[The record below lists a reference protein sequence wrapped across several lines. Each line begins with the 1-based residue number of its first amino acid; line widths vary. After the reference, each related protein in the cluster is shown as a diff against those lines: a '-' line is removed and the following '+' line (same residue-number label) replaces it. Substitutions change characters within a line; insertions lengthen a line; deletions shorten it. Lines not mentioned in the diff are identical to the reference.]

1 MLARTFGC
9 SVGSLPFTYPG
20 LPLGLTKPKI
30 VDFLPLVSRCEKRLI
45 ATSNFVS
52 QDGRLQMTN
61 IFLCTF
67 KLEDTGIQQID
78 KFCKHCRWRG
88 SVINAKTPPKGVW
101 EMVCLPKAEGSLG
114 VLNLSTHNN
123 ALLLKNL
130 HKFYNREET
139 PWVHLV
145 WEKYYAN
152 GKLPNHVRKGSFWW
166 RNNIKVLNSY
176 KGLASVTVFKGDT
189 CFFWLDG
196 WSGQVPPLF
205 LCKEQVHHCPECQ
218 TGYRLNHPAAP
229 SNLG

>member
-1 MLARTFGC
+1 
-9 SVGSLPFTYPG
+9 
-20 LPLGLTKPKI
+20 
-30 VDFLPLVSRCEKRLI
+30 
-45 ATSNFVS
+45 
-52 QDGRLQMTN
+52 
-61 IFLCTF
+61 
-67 KLEDTGIQQID
+67 
-78 KFCKHCRWRG
+78 
-88 SVINAKTPPKGVW
+88 
-101 EMVCLPKAEGSLG
+101 MVCLQKAEGSLG
-114 VLNLSTHNN
+114 VLNLCTHNDD

-229 SNLG
+229 SNLGWGLWPIITASSIASRSSRLRWQWHLDLLPEITLVLLFKSLQTANWLQSCSPSL